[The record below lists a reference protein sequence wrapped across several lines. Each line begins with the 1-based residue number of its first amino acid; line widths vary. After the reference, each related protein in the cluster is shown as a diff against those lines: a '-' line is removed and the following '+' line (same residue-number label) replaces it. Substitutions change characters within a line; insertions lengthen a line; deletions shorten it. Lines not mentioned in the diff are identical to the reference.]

1 MDAVLLS
8 DVVQGADV
16 GVVETG
22 DGSCFSLKAFPQ
34 FGSLLEML
42 GKDLEGDL
50 SVQAAVFGEIDFAHA
65 ALA

>member
-1 MDAVLLS
+1 LAVEVQTLPGLLPTHDQVVDAVLLS

-34 FGSLLEML
+34 FGSL
-42 GKDLEGDL
+42 
-50 SVQAAVFGEIDFAHA
+50 
-65 ALA
+65 